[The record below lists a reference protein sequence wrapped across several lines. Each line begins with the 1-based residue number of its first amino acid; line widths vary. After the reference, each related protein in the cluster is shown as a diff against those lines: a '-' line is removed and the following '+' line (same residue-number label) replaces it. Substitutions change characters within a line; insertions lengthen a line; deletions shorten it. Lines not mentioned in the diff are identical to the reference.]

1 MLKIES
7 GLEKRPLKVVIYGAE
22 GIGKST
28 FASQFPEPL
37 FLDTEGG
44 TSSLNIR
51 RVKCG
56 SSWEYLLGCVNEVIK
71 DPNICK
77 TLVIDTADWAESLCT
92 KYVCEKYRKSNIE
105 EFGFG
110 KGYVYLQDEF
120 SKLLTALDKLI
131 ELGVNAVVTAHG
143 KPRKFELPEEAGQF
157 DRWEMKLTKQV
168 APLLKEWCDMLLFCN
183 YKTYVVTTE
192 NNTKKAQGGKRVVY
206 TSHHAC
212 WDAKNRY
219 GLPDELDLDFK
230 GIAHLFG
237 TQSPKKPPV
246 SKENTESELLS
257 KVKEL
262 IKNSGVSEAEVED
275 IVTAKGHYT
284 KDQHLADYKE
294 DFLARWIIPNFK
306 KIVET
311 INKTKSTGGNE

>member
-28 FASQFPEPL
+28 FASQFPNPL

-56 SSWEYLLGCVNEVIK
+56 SSWDYLLSCVEEIIK
-71 DPNICK
+71 DPSICK

-120 SKLLTALDKLI
+120 SKLLTALDKVI
-131 ELGVNAVVTAHG
+131 ELGVNAVITAHG

-192 NNTKKAQGGKRVVY
+192 NNTKKAQGGKRVIY

-237 TQSPKKPPV
+237 TQSPKKSPV

-257 KVKEL
+257 KVREL
-262 IKNSGVSEAEVED
+262 IKNSGVSEADVETVV
-275 IVTAKGHYT
+275 IAKGHYT

-311 INKTKSTGGNE
+311 INKSKSTGGNE

>member
-56 SSWEYLLGCVNEVIK
+56 SSWEYLLSCVNEVIK
-71 DPNICK
+71 DPSICK

-120 SKLLTALDKLI
+120 SRLLTALDKLI

>member
-56 SSWEYLLGCVNEVIK
+56 SSWEYLLSCVNEVIK
-71 DPNICK
+71 DPSVCK

-192 NNTKKAQGGKRVVY
+192 NNTKKAQGGKRVIY

-275 IVTAKGHYT
+275 VVTAKGHYT

>member
-1 MLKIES
+1 MLKIET

-28 FASQFPEPL
+28 FAAQFPDPL

-56 SSWEYLLGCVNEVIK
+56 QSWEYLLSVVEEIIK
-71 DPNICK
+71 DPTICK
-77 TLVIDTADWAESLCT
+77 TVVLDTADWAEGLCT
-92 KYVCEKYRKSNIE
+92 KFVCDKYRKSNIE
-105 EFGFG
+105 DFGFG
-110 KGYVYLQDEF
+110 KGYVYLSDEF
-120 SKLLTALDKLI
+120 SKILSLLDRLI
-131 ELGVNAVVTAHG
+131 TVGINAVVIAHG

-192 NNTKKAQGGKRVVY
+192 NNTKKAQGGKRVIY

-219 GLPDELDLDFK
+219 GLPDEMDLDFK

-237 TQSPKKPPV
+237 NTSGNKPPV
-246 SKENTESELLS
+246 SQEKKEADVVS
-257 KVKEL
+257 KVKKL
-262 IKNSGVSEAEVED
+262 IADSGVSVADVEKV
-275 IVTAKGHYT
+275 VTDKGHYT
-284 KDQHLADYKE
+284 ADQHLEDYHE
-294 DFLARWIIPNFK
+294 DFITRWIIPNFT
-306 KIVET
+306 KILEQ
-311 INKTKSTGGNE
+311 ISKNKEIK

>member
-56 SSWEYLLGCVNEVIK
+56 SSWEYLLSCVNEVIK
-71 DPNICK
+71 DPSICK

-110 KGYVYLQDEF
+110 KGYVYLQDKF

>member
-56 SSWEYLLGCVNEVIK
+56 SSWEYLLSCVNEVIK
-71 DPNICK
+71 DPSICK

-131 ELGVNAVVTAHG
+131 EIGVNAVVTAHG

-192 NNTKKAQGGKRVVY
+192 NNTKKAQGGKRVIY

>member
-71 DPNICK
+71 DPSICK

-230 GIAHLFG
+230 GIAHLFS

-246 SKENTESELLS
+246 SKENAESELLS

>member
-56 SSWEYLLGCVNEVIK
+56 SSWEYLLSCVNEVIK
-71 DPNICK
+71 DPSICK

-262 IKNSGVSEAEVED
+262 IKNSGISEAEVED
-275 IVTAKGHYT
+275 VVTAKGHYT

>member
-1 MLKIES
+1 MLKIET
-7 GLEKRPLKVVIYGAE
+7 GLETRALKVVIYGAE

-28 FASQFPEPL
+28 FASQFPNPL

-44 TSSLNIR
+44 TSSLNVR

-56 SSWEYLLGCVNEVIK
+56 KDWSYLLSCVDEVIK
-71 DPNICK
+71 DPSICK
-77 TLVIDTADWAESLCT
+77 TLVIDTADWTESLCT
-92 KYVCEKYRKSNIE
+92 KFVCEKYRKSNIE

-120 SKLLTALDKLI
+120 SKLLDSLNKLI
-131 ELGVNAVVTAHG
+131 ELGVNTVVIAHG

-192 NNTKKAQGGKRVVY
+192 NNTKKAQGGKRVIY

-219 GLPDELDLDFK
+219 GLEDMLDMDYQNIAEYFSESPAADRKSQMKKINAEGKALKEQLKELMERDGVTEDELK
-230 GIAHLFG
+230 
-237 TQSPKKPPV
+237 
-246 SKENTESELLS
+246 ELLS
-257 KVKEL
+257 KS
-262 IKNSGVSEAEVED
+262 KNFD
-275 IVTAKGHYT
+275 DRIPVTDYADKLVPKWDSILSKLG
-284 KDQHLADYKE
+284 KDL
-294 DFLARWIIPNFK
+294 F
-306 KIVET
+306 
-311 INKTKSTGGNE
+311 

>member
-56 SSWEYLLGCVNEVIK
+56 SSWEYLLSCVEEVIK
-71 DPNICK
+71 DPSICK

-92 KYVCEKYRKSNIE
+92 KFVCEKYRKSNIE

-120 SKLLTALDKLI
+120 SKLLSALDKLI

-192 NNTKKAQGGKRVVY
+192 NNTKKAQGGKRVIY

-257 KVKEL
+257 KVREL
-262 IKNSGVSEAEVED
+262 IKNSGVSEADVEAV
-275 IVTAKGHYT
+275 VTAKGHYT
-284 KDQHLADYKE
+284 KDKHLADYKE

-311 INKTKSTGGNE
+311 INKNKSTGGNE

>member
-56 SSWEYLLGCVNEVIK
+56 SSWEYLLSCVNEVIK
-71 DPNICK
+71 DPSICK

-262 IKNSGVSEAEVED
+262 IKNSGVSEEEVED

>member
-1 MLKIES
+1 MLKIET

-28 FASQFPEPL
+28 FASQFPNTL

-44 TSSLNIR
+44 TSSLPVR

-56 SSWEYLLGCVNEVIK
+56 DSWEYLLSCVEEVIK
-71 DPNICK
+71 DPSICQ
-77 TLVIDTADWAESLCT
+77 TLVVDTADWAESLCS
-92 KYVCEKYRKSNIE
+92 KYVCEKYRKANIE
-105 EFGFG
+105 DFGFG
-110 KGYVYLQDEF
+110 KGYVYLVDEF
-120 SKLLTALDKLI
+120 SKLLDDLNKLI
-131 ELGVNAVVTAHG
+131 EIGVNAVVIAHG

-157 DRWEMKLTKQV
+157 DRWEMKLSKQV

-183 YKTYVVTTE
+183 YKTYVITTE
-192 NNTKKAQGGKRVVY
+192 NNTKKAQGGKRVIY

-212 WDAKNRY
+212 WDAKNRF

-230 GIAHLFG
+230 CIEHLFE
-237 TQSPKKPPV
+237 KKPQ
-246 SKENTESELLS
+246 KEAQIAGKTEESELLT
-257 KVKEL
+257 KVKDL
-262 IKNSGVSEAEVED
+262 IKEAGVTEAEVEE
-275 IVTAKGHYT
+275 IVAAKGHYS
-284 KDQHLADYKE
+284 KEQHLADYAE

-311 INKTKSTGGNE
+311 INKNKNNGGNK

>member
-56 SSWEYLLGCVNEVIK
+56 SSWEYLLSCVNEVIK
-71 DPNICK
+71 DPSICK

-230 GIAHLFG
+230 GFAHLFG

>member
-56 SSWEYLLGCVNEVIK
+56 SSWEYLLSCVNEVIK
-71 DPNICK
+71 DPSICK

-311 INKTKSTGGNE
+311 INKTKLTGGNE

>member
-56 SSWEYLLGCVNEVIK
+56 SSWEYLLSCVNEVIK
-71 DPNICK
+71 DPSICK

-246 SKENTESELLS
+246 SKENAESELLS

>member
-28 FASQFPEPL
+28 FASQFPNPL

-56 SSWEYLLGCVNEVIK
+56 SSWDYLLSCVEEIIK
-71 DPNICK
+71 DPSICK

-131 ELGVNAVVTAHG
+131 ELGVNAVITAHG

-192 NNTKKAQGGKRVVY
+192 NNTKKAQGGKRVIY

-237 TQSPKKPPV
+237 TQSPKKSPV

-257 KVKEL
+257 KVREL
-262 IKNSGVSEAEVED
+262 IKNSGVSESDVEAVV
-275 IVTAKGHYT
+275 IAKGHYT

>member
-71 DPNICK
+71 DPSICK

>member
-71 DPNICK
+71 DPSICK

-230 GIAHLFG
+230 GFAHLFG

-246 SKENTESELLS
+246 SMENTESELLS

-262 IKNSGVSEAEVED
+262 IKNSGISEAEVED
-275 IVTAKGHYT
+275 VVTAKGHYT

>member
-28 FASQFPEPL
+28 FASQFPDPL

-56 SSWEYLLGCVNEVIK
+56 SSWEYLLGCVEEVIK
-71 DPNICK
+71 DPSICK
-77 TLVIDTADWAESLCT
+77 TLVIDTADWAESLCS
-92 KYVCEKYRKSNIE
+92 KFVCEKYRKSNIE

-192 NNTKKAQGGKRVVY
+192 NNTKKAQGGKRVIY

-237 TQSPKKPPV
+237 TQSPKKSPI
-246 SKENTESELLS
+246 SKENTESELVS
-257 KVKEL
+257 KIREL
-262 IKNSGVSEAEVED
+262 IKNSGVSEADVEAV
-275 IVTAKGHYT
+275 VTSKGHYT

>member
-56 SSWEYLLGCVNEVIK
+56 SSWEYLLSCVNEVIK
-71 DPNICK
+71 DPSICK

-275 IVTAKGHYT
+275 IVTTKGHYT

>member
-56 SSWEYLLGCVNEVIK
+56 SSWEYLLSCVNEVIK

>member
-1 MLKIES
+1 MLKIET
-7 GLEKRPLKVVIYGAE
+7 GQEIRPLKVVIYGAE

-28 FASQFPEPL
+28 FASQFPDPL

-56 SSWEYLLGCVNEVIK
+56 ESWEYLLSCLEEILK
-71 DPNICK
+71 EPSACK
-77 TLVIDTADWAESLCT
+77 TVVVDTADWAEGLCT
-92 KYVCEKYRKSNIE
+92 KFVCEKCRKANIE

-110 KGYVYLQDEF
+110 KGYVYLSDEF
-120 SKLLTALDKLI
+120 SKLLSLLDKLI
-131 ELGVNAVVTAHG
+131 ATGINAVVIAHG

-192 NNTKKAQGGKRVVY
+192 NNTKKAQGGKRVIY

-230 GIAHLFG
+230 GISHLFK
-237 TQSPKKPPV
+237 TKTLQKTPV
-246 SKENTESELLS
+246 LQEKQESELLI
-257 KVKEL
+257 KVRKM
-262 IKNSGVSEAEVED
+262 IADSGVSEADVER
-275 IVTAKGHYT
+275 IVSEKGHYT
-284 KDQHLADYKE
+284 PEQHLEDYSE
-294 DFLARWIIPNFK
+294 DFVARWIIPNFK
-306 KIVET
+306 KIVEQ
-311 INKTKSTGGNE
+311 ISKTKGDK

>member
-7 GLEKRPLKVVIYGAE
+7 GFEKRPLKVVIYGAE

-28 FASQFPEPL
+28 FASQFPNPL

-56 SSWEYLLGCVNEVIK
+56 SSWDYLLSCIEEIIK
-71 DPNICK
+71 DPSICK

-120 SKLLTALDKLI
+120 SKLLTALDKVI
-131 ELGVNAVVTAHG
+131 ELGVNAVITAHG

-192 NNTKKAQGGKRVVY
+192 NNTKKAQGGKRVIY

-237 TQSPKKPPV
+237 TQSPKKSPV

-257 KVKEL
+257 KVREL
-262 IKNSGVSEAEVED
+262 IKNSGVSEADVETV
-275 IVTAKGHYT
+275 VTAKGHYT
-284 KDQHLADYKE
+284 KDQHLSDYKE

>member
-56 SSWEYLLGCVNEVIK
+56 SSWEYLLDCVNEVIK
-71 DPNICK
+71 DPSICK

-230 GIAHLFG
+230 GFAHLFG

-262 IKNSGVSEAEVED
+262 IKNSGISEAEVED
-275 IVTAKGHYT
+275 VVTAKGHYT

>member
-71 DPNICK
+71 DPSICK

-230 GIAHLFG
+230 GFAHLFG

-262 IKNSGVSEAEVED
+262 IKNSGISEAEVED
-275 IVTAKGHYT
+275 VVIAKGHYT

>member
-71 DPNICK
+71 DPSICK

-230 GIAHLFG
+230 GFAHLFG

-246 SKENTESELLS
+246 SNENTESELLS

-262 IKNSGVSEAEVED
+262 IKNSGISEAEVED
-275 IVTAKGHYT
+275 VVTAKGHYT

>member
-71 DPNICK
+71 DPSICK

-230 GIAHLFG
+230 GFAHLFG

-257 KVKEL
+257 KVKYSVLGVAYSTSFPSNSFL
-262 IKNSGVSEAEVED
+262 IN
-275 IVTAKGHYT
+275 
-284 KDQHLADYKE
+284 
-294 DFLARWIIPNFK
+294 
-306 KIVET
+306 
-311 INKTKSTGGNE
+311 

>member
-56 SSWEYLLGCVNEVIK
+56 SSWEYLLSCVNEVIK
-71 DPNICK
+71 DPSICK

-230 GIAHLFG
+230 GFAHLFG

-262 IKNSGVSEAEVED
+262 IKNSGISEAEVED
-275 IVTAKGHYT
+275 VVTAKGHYT

>member
-56 SSWEYLLGCVNEVIK
+56 SSWEYLLSCVEEVIK
-71 DPNICK
+71 DPSICK
-77 TLVIDTADWAESLCT
+77 TLVIDTADWAESLCS
-92 KYVCEKYRKSNIE
+92 KFVCEKYRKSNIE

-131 ELGVNAVVTAHG
+131 EVGVNAVVTAHG

-192 NNTKKAQGGKRVVY
+192 NNTKKAQGGKRVIY

-219 GLPDELDLDFK
+219 GLPEELELDFK

-237 TQSPKKPPV
+237 TQSPKNPPV
-246 SKENTESELLS
+246 SKENIESELLS

-262 IKNSGVSEAEVED
+262 IKNSGVTEADVEAV
-275 IVTAKGHYT
+275 VTAKGHYT
-284 KDQHLADYKE
+284 QKQHLADYKE

-306 KIVET
+306 KIIET
-311 INKTKSTGGNE
+311 INNNKSKGGNA

>member
-56 SSWEYLLGCVNEVIK
+56 SSWEYLLSCVNEVIK

-262 IKNSGVSEAEVED
+262 IKNSGISEAEVED
-275 IVTAKGHYT
+275 VVTAKGHYT

>member
-71 DPNICK
+71 DPSICK

-262 IKNSGVSEAEVED
+262 IKNSGVSEEEVED

>member
-1 MLKIES
+1 MLKIET
-7 GLEKRPLKVVIYGAE
+7 GLETRALKVVIYGAE

-28 FASQFPEPL
+28 FASQFPNPL

-44 TSSLNIR
+44 TSSLNVR

-56 SSWEYLLGCVNEVIK
+56 QDWSYLLSCVEEVIK
-71 DPNICK
+71 DPSICK
-77 TLVIDTADWAESLCT
+77 TLIIDTADWAESLCS
-92 KYVCEKYRKSNIE
+92 KFVCEKYRKSNIE

-120 SKLLTALDKLI
+120 SKLLSALNKLI
-131 ELGVNAVVTAHG
+131 DLGVNAVVIAHG

-157 DRWEMKLTKQV
+157 DRWEMKLSKQV

-192 NNTKKAQGGKRVVY
+192 NNTKKAQGGKRVIY

-219 GLPDELDLDFK
+219 GLPDEIDLDFK
-230 GIAHLFG
+230 AISHLFG
-237 TQSPKKPPV
+237 AKTPQKPAALQE
-246 SKENTESELLS
+246 KGESELLS

-262 IKNSGVSEAEVED
+262 IKNSGVSEADVEA
-275 IVTAKGHYT
+275 VVAAKGHYA

-306 KIVET
+306 KIVEAA
-311 INKTKSTGGNE
+311 NRNKSTGGNE

>member
-71 DPNICK
+71 DPSICK

-230 GIAHLFG
+230 GFAHLFG

-262 IKNSGVSEAEVED
+262 IKNSGISEAEVED
-275 IVTAKGHYT
+275 VVTAKGHYT

>member
-44 TSSLNIR
+44 TSSLNIK

-56 SSWEYLLGCVNEVIK
+56 SSWEYLLSCVNEVIK
-71 DPNICK
+71 NPSICK

-237 TQSPKKPPV
+237 TQRPKKPPI

-262 IKNSGVSEAEVED
+262 IKNSGVSESEVED

>member
-71 DPNICK
+71 DPSICK

-120 SKLLTALDKLI
+120 SKLLTTLDKLI

-246 SKENTESELLS
+246 SKENAESELLS

-311 INKTKSTGGNE
+311 INKTKLTGGNE

>member
-56 SSWEYLLGCVNEVIK
+56 SSWEYLLSCVNEVIK
-71 DPNICK
+71 DPSICK

-246 SKENTESELLS
+246 SKENTESELLA

-275 IVTAKGHYT
+275 IVTTKGHYT

>member
-56 SSWEYLLGCVNEVIK
+56 SSWEYLLSCVNEVIK
-71 DPNICK
+71 DPSICK